1 MEIPQIEYSDK
12 YINLMVLLV
21 GLVIVLYFL
30 SRMFARKRVLTFGNF
45 ETLEKVLGRKMLP
58 WSFFILL
65 VRILAVVLIVMLL
78 SKVEVVRDSY
88 IAKSDFV
95 LAIDTS
101 ASMMTPDYKPTRLGA
116 VKEALKEWI
125 GKVEDTKIGLVT
137 FAGRA
142 YVKSK
147 PTFDTEEL
155 MDQISSLEWE
165 EPAGTAI
172 GEAIV
177 SSASILDGGNILS
190 TRNNTIIL
198 VTDGKQTV
206 ESVNISSA
214 LKSINSSRIKIL
226 AIGVGSRRDVESETP
241 PELAGLNATATKFPN
256 LDEEML
262 RYIANET
269 NGRYMIIDNE
279 NSIKRAF
286 ETALEYRKVKKDMNR
301 ELLLALAAIIL
312 VDWAFEITRYRPL
325 P

>member
-1 MEIPQIEYSDK
+1 MDIPQIDYSDK

-21 GLVIVLYFL
+21 GLIIVLYFL
-30 SRMFARKRVLTFGNF
+30 SRIFARKRVLTFGNF

-65 VRILAVVLIVMLL
+65 VRILAVVLIVLLL
-78 SKVEVVRDSY
+78 SNVEVVRESY
-88 IAKSDFV
+88 MAKSDFV

-101 ASMMTPDYKPTRLGA
+101 ASMMTPDYNPTRLGA
-116 VKEALKEWI
+116 VKKALNEWV
-125 GKVEDTKIGLVT
+125 GKVEGTKIGLVT

-147 PTFDTEEL
+147 PTHDMEEL
-155 MDQISSLEWE
+155 ADQINNLEWE

-172 GEAIV
+172 GDAIV
-177 SSASILDGGNILS
+177 SSASILDGEDLLS

-198 VTDGKQTV
+198 VTDGKKNAG
-206 ESVNISSA
+206 VNISSA
-214 LKSINSSRIKIL
+214 LQSINDSRIKIL
-226 AIGVGSRRDVESETP
+226 AIGVGSKEEVESEIP
-241 PELAGLNATATKFPN
+241 PELIGLNATATKFPN

-279 NSIKRAF
+279 NAIKRAF
-286 ETALEYRKVKKDMNR
+286 ETALEYRKVKKDMNK
-301 ELLLALAAIIL
+301 EFLLALAAIL
-312 VDWAFEITRYRPL
+312 LMDWAFEITRYRPL